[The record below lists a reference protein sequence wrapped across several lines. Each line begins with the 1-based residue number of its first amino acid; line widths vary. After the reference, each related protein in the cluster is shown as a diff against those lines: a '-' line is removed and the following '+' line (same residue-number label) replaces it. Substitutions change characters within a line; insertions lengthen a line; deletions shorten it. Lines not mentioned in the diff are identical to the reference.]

1 MVETIRSRVIM
12 PDMDQATHH
21 AATWPVTCDH
31 CGELHCAADPLRPTC
46 DPCEVA
52 LREMFA
58 DSIRLIPD
66 DDDASRYEAEMEARH
81 G

>member
-1 MVETIRSRVIM
+1 MSNQ
-12 PDMDQATHH
+12 PNH
-21 AATWPVTCDH
+21 AAKWPVTCDH
-31 CGELHCAADPLRPTC
+31 CGELHFAVDPLRPTC
-46 DPCEVA
+46 DECEAA

-58 DSIRLIPD
+58 DAIREIPT

>member
-1 MVETIRSRVIM
+1 M
-12 PDMDQATHH
+12 PDMDHNTKH

-31 CGELHCAADPLRPTC
+31 CGEQHFATYPLRPTC
-46 DPCEVA
+46 DECEAA

-58 DSIRLIPD
+58 DQIRTIPSD
-66 DDDASRYEAEMEARH
+66 EQADAYEAEMEARH